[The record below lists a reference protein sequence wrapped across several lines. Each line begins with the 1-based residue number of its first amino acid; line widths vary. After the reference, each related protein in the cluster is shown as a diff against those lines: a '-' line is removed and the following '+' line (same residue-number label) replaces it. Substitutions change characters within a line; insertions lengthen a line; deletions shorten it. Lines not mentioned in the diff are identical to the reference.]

1 MIFYL
6 IPILK
11 SKLLLFDIA
20 VDKITI
26 RYCLNVLFWLD
37 IRDKRPYILLWK
49 LKGSNVEKTTTK
61 FNQTYELFLVV
72 SKLLPSSVSS
82 KPTVTFSHLNHYL
95 LDILFCSSFT
105 PLLLNYTGET
115 KADVF
120 FSRGCKIRKDAMRK
134 EIAGVN
140 LPPLPPPTRP
150 FS

>member
-1 MIFYL
+1 ME
-6 IPILK
+6 
-11 SKLLLFDIA
+11 
-20 VDKITI
+20 KITRI
-26 RYCLNVLFWLD
+26 
-37 IRDKRPYILLWK
+37 
-49 LKGSNVEKTTTK
+49 
-61 FNQTYELFLVV
+61 FNQAYELIFVV

-82 KPTVTFSHLNHYL
+82 KPTVTFSHLNHYS

-140 LPPLPPPTRP
+140 LPPPSTTEPDPSPKEKLRYVIPVNGPRARP
-150 FS
+150 ATSNTGGLLKVGSGSVIYTVFLSQWLMESCFPAL